1 MKQQVRAPV
10 MIICGID
17 PGLTGAISRLD
28 AASGEL
34 ADVVD
39 MPVFELAKAGRK
51 SKTVDAYLVA
61 DLLGRGCGHVF
72 VEVQQTRPGPA
83 TQAVSKTFT
92 GYGIVLGVIAAL
104 KHHGRAE
111 ATLIGLWG
119 LRSLNAKAA

>member
-92 GYGIVLGVIAAL
+92 GYGPPTHPQAAPSLARPGSSRRRALG
-104 KHHGRAE
+104 HR
-111 ATLIGLWG
+111 
-119 LRSLNAKAA
+119 